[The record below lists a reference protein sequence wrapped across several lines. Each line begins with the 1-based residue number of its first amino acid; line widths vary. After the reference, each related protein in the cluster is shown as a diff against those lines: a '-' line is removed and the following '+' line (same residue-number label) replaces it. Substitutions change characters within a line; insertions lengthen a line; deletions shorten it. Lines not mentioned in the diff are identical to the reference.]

1 MGLHTVARVFK
12 AITNIGDSLPIDA
25 ILGGLKARRNVGRR
39 HAYDFQ
45 QALQS
50 KPSRSIAGQ
59 LSFRNSL
66 QCFLNGTNR

>member
-1 MGLHTVARVFK
+1 
-12 AITNIGDSLPIDA
+12 
-25 ILGGLKARRNVGRR
+25 VGRG

-50 KPSRSIAGQ
+50 KPSHSIAGQ